1 MKSYKNIYI
10 LLLIFGLVGMFG
22 CDFGK
27 KSSDDSSET
36 SSGSGKVDDEKGE
49 GKISDSIKFDPS
61 DEKDDSSESAKSG
74 RGSTVVKFSKGG
86 TSGTYENAV
95 IRGESH
101 TYILG
106 ASKGQ
111 NMSVNISSTEDN
123 AVFRVQTPGGQY
135 LGNTS
140 EEEGTKSFSETLPA
154 NGNYKITVSPEKG
167 NATFKI
173 TFAVKGGSEETPEE
187 SPASGG
193 KTTVVKFRK
202 GGTSASYENAVIR
215 GERDTYI
222 LGAGGGQQMSVS
234 ISSLEDNAVFDII
247 APNGRT
253 LVSESDGWSGQLPAD
268 GKYKIVVGG
277 TRGNASYKVSF
288 SVR

>member
-1 MKSYKNIYI
+1 MMK
-10 LLLIFGLVGMFG
+10 
-22 CDFGK
+22 
-27 KSSDDSSET
+27 
-36 SSGSGKVDDEKGE
+36 KGE

-95 IRGESH
+95 IRGESL

-253 LVSESDGWSGQLPAD
+253 LVSESDGWSGQLPVD